1 MIKKTV
7 TYKDFDG
14 NERTED
20 FYFHLTEQELT
31 EWELSVDGGLSGVLT
46 RIINSK
52 DNRKLVEI
60 FKDLLI
66 RSYGVKT
73 PDGRGFVKNEDVLN
87 DFKYTQAFSDIYME
101 LATNDKAA
109 SEFVN
114 GIIPV
119 SLAAE
124 ARKEMKVLSDD

>member
-46 RIINSK
+46 RIVNSS
-52 DNRKLVEI
+52 DNKTMIEI
-60 FKDLLI
+60 FKSLLVK
-66 RSYGVKT
+66 SYGEKT
-73 PDGRGFVKNEDVLN
+73 PDGRGFIKNDTVLN
-87 DFKYTQAFSDIYME
+87 NFIYTQAFSDLYME
-101 LATNDKAA
+101 LATDDKKAA
-109 SEFVN
+109 EFVN
-114 GIIPV
+114 GIMPAGLIEK
-119 SLAAE
+119 AE
-124 ARKEMKVLSDD
+124 QARKQ

>member
-1 MIKKTV
+1 MLKKTV

-31 EWELSVDGGLSGVLT
+31 EWELSVDGGLSGVLQ
-46 RIINSK
+46 RIIKSK
-52 DNRKLVEI
+52 DDKKLIEI

-73 PDGRGFVKNEDVLN
+73 PDGRGFVKNQEVLN
-87 DFKYTQAFSDIYME
+87 DFIYTQAFSDIYME
-101 LATNDKAA
+101 LATDDKAA
-109 SEFVN
+109 SAFVN
-114 GIIPV
+114 GIIP
-119 SLAAE
+119 SGLADKA
-124 ARKEMKVLSDD
+124 AKEMKDSE

>member
-7 TYKDFDG
+7 TYTDFNG

-31 EWELSVDGGLSGVLT
+31 EWEMSVDGGLSGVLV
-46 RIINSK
+46 RIVNSRDDK
-52 DNRKLVEI
+52 KLIEL

-73 PDGRGFVKNEDVLN
+73 PDGRGFIKNEEVLN
-87 DFKYTQAFSDIYME
+87 NFIYTQAFSDIYME
-101 LATNDKAA
+101 LATDDKAA

-114 GIIPV
+114 GIIPA
-119 SLAAE
+119 SLAEKAN
-124 ARKEMKVLSDD
+124 KEMKVAE

>member
-7 TYKDFDG
+7 TYTDFDG

-52 DNRKLVEI
+52 DNKKIIEI

-73 PDGRGFVKNEDVLN
+73 PDGRGFIKNEEVLN
-87 DFKYTQAFSDIYME
+87 NFKYTQAFSDIYME
-101 LATNDKAA
+101 LATDDKAA

-114 GIIPV
+114 GVIPAGLV
-119 SLAAE
+119 KAVNT
-124 ARKEMKVLSDD
+124 EMKVVE

>member
-31 EWELSVDGGLSGVLT
+31 EWELSVDGGLSGVLK
-46 RIINSK
+46 RIISSN
-52 DNRKLVEI
+52 DNRKMVEI

-73 PDGRGFVKNEDVLN
+73 PDGRGFIKNQEVLN
-87 DFKYTQAFSDIYME
+87 DFIYTQAFSDIYME
-101 LATNDKAA
+101 LATDDKAA

-114 GIIPV
+114 GIIPA
-119 SLAAE
+119 SIAEE
-124 ARKEMKVLSDD
+124 ARAEMKVTE

>member
-7 TYKDFDG
+7 TYTDFDG

-31 EWELSVDGGLSGVLT
+31 EWEISVDGGLSGVLS

-52 DNRKLVEI
+52 DNKKLIEI

-73 PDGRGFVKNEDVLN
+73 PDGRGFIKNQDVLN
-87 DFKYTQAFSDIYME
+87 DFIYTQAFSDIYME
-101 LATNDKAA
+101 LATDDKAA

-114 GIIPV
+114 GIIPA

-124 ARKEMKVLSDD
+124 ARKELKVSE

>member
-7 TYKDFDG
+7 TYTDFDG

-20 FYFHLTEQELT
+20 FYFHLTEQELA

-46 RIINSK
+46 RIINSRDDK
-52 DNRKLVEI
+52 KLMEI

-73 PDGRGFVKNEDVLN
+73 PDGRGFIKNEEVLN
-87 DFKYTQAFSDIYME
+87 SFKYTQAFSDIYME
-101 LATNDKAA
+101 LATNDVAA

-114 GIIPV
+114 GIIPANLV
-119 SLAAE
+119 KE
-124 ARKEMKVLSDD
+124 ANKEMKVNK

>member
-7 TYKDFDG
+7 TYTDFDG

-46 RIINSK
+46 RIINSRDDK
-52 DNRKLVEI
+52 KLMEI

-73 PDGRGFVKNEDVLN
+73 PDGRGFIKNEEVLN
-87 DFKYTQAFSDIYME
+87 SFKYTQAFSDIYME
-101 LATNDKAA
+101 LATDDKAA

-114 GIIPV
+114 GIIPANLV
-119 SLAAE
+119 KE
-124 ARKEMKVLSDD
+124 ANKEMKVNK

>member
-46 RIINSK
+46 RIVNSS
-52 DNRKLVEI
+52 DNKTMIEI
-60 FKDLLI
+60 FKSLLVK
-66 RSYGVKT
+66 SYGEKT
-73 PDGRGFVKNEDVLN
+73 PDGRGFIKNDTVLN
-87 DFKYTQAFSDIYME
+87 NFIYTQAFSDLYME
-101 LATNDKAA
+101 LATDDKKAA
-109 SEFVN
+109 EFVN
-114 GIIPV
+114 GIMPAGIIEK
-119 SLAAE
+119 AE
-124 ARKEMKVLSDD
+124 QARKQ

>member
-20 FYFHLTEQELT
+20 FYFHLTEQELA
-31 EWELSVDGGLSGVLT
+31 EWELSVDGGLSGVLS
-46 RIINSK
+46 RIIKSS
-52 DNRKLVEI
+52 DNKKLIAI

-73 PDGRGFVKNEDVLN
+73 PDGRGFVKNQEVLN
-87 DFKYTQAFSDIYME
+87 DFIYTQAFSDIYME
-101 LATNDKAA
+101 LATDDKAA

-114 GIIPV
+114 GIIPAR
-119 SLAAE
+119 LAAE
-124 ARKEMKVLSDD
+124 AKKEMMKVSE

>member
-7 TYKDFDG
+7 TYTDFDG

-46 RIINSK
+46 RIMRSTDSK
-52 DNRKLVEI
+52 TMIEL
-60 FKDLLI
+60 FKELLI
-66 RSYGVKT
+66 KSYGVKT
-73 PDGRGFVKNEDVLN
+73 PDGRGFIKNDEVLN
-87 DFKYTQAFSDIYME
+87 NFIYTQAFSDIYME
-101 LATNDKAA
+101 LATDDKAA

-114 GIIPV
+114 GVIPA
-119 SLAAE
+119 SLAAK
-124 ARKEMKVLSDD
+124 AKSEMKVSE

>member
-7 TYKDFDG
+7 TYTDFDG

-46 RIINSK
+46 RIINSRDDK
-52 DNRKLVEI
+52 KLMEI

-73 PDGRGFVKNEDVLN
+73 PDGRGFIKNEEVLN
-87 DFKYTQAFSDIYME
+87 SFKYTQAFSDIYME
-101 LATNDKAA
+101 LATDDKAA

-114 GIIPV
+114 GIIPAHLV
-119 SLAAE
+119 KE
-124 ARKEMKVLSDD
+124 ANKEMKVNK

>member
-7 TYKDFDG
+7 TYTDFDG

-20 FYFHLTEQELT
+20 FYFHFTEQELT
-31 EWELSVDGGLSGVLT
+31 EWELSVDGGLSGVLQ
-46 RIINSK
+46 RIIQSK
-52 DNRKLVEI
+52 DNRKIIEI

-66 RSYGVKT
+66 KSYGEKT
-73 PDGRGFVKNEDVLN
+73 PDGRGFIKNEEILN
-87 DFKYTQAFSDIYME
+87 KFKYTQAFSDLYME

-114 GIIPV
+114 GIMPAG
-119 SLAAE
+119 LMEKAE
-124 ARKEMKVLSDD
+124 SADNK

>member
-7 TYKDFDG
+7 TYTDFDG

-31 EWELSVDGGLSGVLT
+31 EWELSVDGGLSGVLR
-46 RIINSK
+46 RIVNSRDDK
-52 DNRKLVEI
+52 KLMEI
-60 FKDLLI
+60 FKDLLL

-73 PDGRGFVKNEDVLN
+73 PDGRGFIKNEEVLN
-87 DFKYTQAFSDIYME
+87 SFKYTQAFSDIYME
-101 LATNDKAA
+101 LATDDKAA

-114 GIIPV
+114 GIIPANLV
-119 SLAAE
+119 TAANE
-124 ARKEMKVLSDD
+124 EMKVK

>member
-7 TYKDFDG
+7 TYTDFNG

-31 EWELSVDGGLSGVLT
+31 EWELSVDGGLSGVLQ
-46 RIINSK
+46 RIINSL
-52 DNRKLVEI
+52 DNRKLIEI
-60 FKDLLI
+60 FKDLMI

-73 PDGRGFVKNEDVLN
+73 PDGRGFIKNEQVLN
-87 DFKYTQAFSDIYME
+87 EFTCTQAFSDIYME
-101 LATNDKAA
+101 LATDDKAA

-114 GIIPV
+114 GIMPA
-119 SLAAE
+119 SLVE
-124 ARKEMKVLSDD
+124 KVNKEMKVAE

>member
-1 MIKKTV
+1 M
-7 TYKDFDG
+7 
-14 NERTED
+14 
-20 FYFHLTEQELT
+20 
-31 EWELSVDGGLSGVLT
+31 
-46 RIINSK
+46 
-52 DNRKLVEI
+52 VEI

-73 PDGRGFVKNEDVLN
+73 PDGRGFIKNEDVLN

-101 LATNDKAA
+101 LATDDKAA

>member
-46 RIINSK
+46 RIINSN
-52 DNRKLVEI
+52 DNKKIIEI

-73 PDGRGFVKNEDVLN
+73 PDGRGFIKNEEVLN

-109 SEFVN
+109 ADFVN
-114 GIIPV
+114 GVIPE
-119 SLAAE
+119 SLVKE
-124 ARKEMKVLSDD
+124 ARAEEKVTE

>member
-52 DNRKLVEI
+52 DNKKIVEI
-60 FKDLLI
+60 FKDLLL

-73 PDGRGFVKNEDVLN
+73 PDGRGFIKNEEVLN

-101 LATNDKAA
+101 LATDDKAA
-109 SEFVN
+109 ADFVN
-114 GIIPV
+114 GIIPAGLV
-119 SLAAE
+119 E
-124 ARKEMKVLSDD
+124 KAREEVKVTE

>member
-31 EWELSVDGGLSGVLT
+31 EWELYVDGGLSGVLT

-52 DNRKLVEI
+52 DNKKIIEI

-73 PDGRGFVKNEDVLN
+73 PDGRGFIKNEEVLN

-101 LATNDKAA
+101 LATDDKAA
-109 SEFVN
+109 ADFVN
-114 GIIPV
+114 GVIPE
-119 SLAAE
+119 SLMKE
-124 ARKEMKVLSDD
+124 AKVTE